1 VQYAK
6 GDHIAMPSEQLLR
19 SFYAIPVMLSE
30 KPCLATFT
38 PESLG
43 DKVVKTGFSDSHK
56 NEV

>member
-1 VQYAK
+1 
-6 GDHIAMPSEQLLR
+6 MPSEQLLR